1 MRMDKIEQRGYLAPE
16 IEVNE
21 IEVERGFYYSNLE
34 DIDGEKDPIE
44 WY

>member
-21 IEVERGFYYSNLE
+21 VTVERGFSISQLE
-34 DIDGEKDPIE
+34 NPNEEFGQ
-44 WY
+44 W